1 MDESPEPTM
10 ILRTVNDFRNFVSSG
25 TKARESMYKTGSS
38 RLRLNFSDIK
48 SDSSMDES
56 KLSAGQ
62 QSARKRPLDALTGLD
77 VAKRFREKD
86 TELAEAKST
95 IMVLEGRLHNIDTCN
110 KRARLGTETEIDN
123 LKRKLLRDKELIDDL
138 QHKIKQLQASQREAQ
153 EEARKAKIQ
162 CNMSSYE
169 SETKVV
175 NMQREYIEQ
184 NNRLTEEVSLLRQRV
199 QDLETED
206 EEKTLEMESTR
217 SLVDVLTQQL
227 NTAESKI
234 KELSTSQL
242 QLETLQLQLEQAK
255 AKIKDL
261 EMQRSEFSDME
272 KKSEI
277 FQSTV
282 SKLYDLE
289 KENTR
294 LKEENKFFKD
304 TAINTT
310 LLEEKLVNA
319 KQQIMLLES
328 RCEDVAHFQ
337 AKADLFKNKLKTLED
352 IIMEELNL
360 TQKPTLQ
367 ELKSHISKLK
377 REDIQLTTG
386 IEQLSASQRCM
397 EHSREQA
404 EQENR
409 NLRSKLDKQ
418 QNVIHQN
425 VQIIKRLQRKV
436 LLLTQERDSLKHIIT
451 TYEAELTI
459 NYSTVSQE
467 RIEKLESQL
476 QSYREELKLM
486 EEELEETYKSVVEGS
501 ETPKKRDRGERVLGM
516 EKKMTELEEEVKK
529 LKEENESLI
538 QAKEVLEGRI
548 ENLTLKGD
556 YDPTTTKVLHFKNN
570 PLSAAIESRETQ
582 LETLQKENEA
592 LRERVRLLEEGEQ
605 HDLTQKVGMKVATE
619 GHSSK
624 EVANLQEQIASIETR
639 NKRLM
644 ELFKKKSLEM
654 REAIYLLTG
663 YRVDSTGDNHYK
675 LTNIYA
681 ESSDDFFM
689 FQLSADG
696 QVHLLETE
704 YSSTLEE
711 LMDTYLQ
718 RKHSFPAF
726 LSRVTLDLFRKH
738 SRESPLSGIEEEM
751 DDEDEDEMEDM
762 RREAEQRQ
770 QLPMSQGDE
779 MPEDEEEMEE
789 EEEEELEEEE
799 EEEENEE
806 GEEAEEDDG
815 DDLICL
821 D

>member
-1 MDESPEPTM
+1 MGVLIAHAKCGNTYNSF
-10 ILRTVNDFRNFVSSG
+10 LDF
-25 TKARESMYKTGSS
+25 A
-38 RLRLNFSDIK
+38 
-48 SDSSMDES
+48 
-56 KLSAGQ
+56 
-62 QSARKRPLDALTGLD
+62 D

-95 IMVLEGRLHNIDTCN
+95 ITMLKGRLHNEATCN
-110 KRARLGTETEIDN
+110 KRARLECDTRVED

-138 QHKIKQLQASQREAQ
+138 QHKIRQLQAAQKEAQ
-153 EEARKAKIQ
+153 EETRKAKQ
-162 CNMSSYE
+162 HCNVSVYE
-169 SETKVV
+169 AETKVV

-184 NNRLTEEVSLLRQRV
+184 NNRLSEEVSFLRQRV
-199 QDLETED
+199 VDLATEVD
-206 EEKTLEMESTR
+206 EKTVEVENTR
-217 SLVDVLTQQL
+217 SHADVLAQQL

-234 KELSTSQL
+234 RELSSSQL
-242 QLETLQLQLEQAK
+242 QLETCQLQLEQAK

-261 EMQRSEFSDME
+261 EIRQSEFSEAE
-272 KKSEI
+272 KKNEI
-277 FQSTV
+277 FESTV

-289 KENTR
+289 KENNK
-294 LKEENKFFKD
+294 LKGENKFLKD
-304 TAINTT
+304 TAINTK
-310 LLEEKLVNA
+310 LIEEKLVNA

-328 RCEDVAHFQ
+328 RCEDLAHFQ
-337 AKADLFKNKLKTLED
+337 AKADLYKNKLKTFED

-360 TQKPTLQ
+360 TQKPTVQ

-386 IEQLSASQRCM
+386 IEQLTASQKCM
-397 EHSREQA
+397 EQSRVHG
-404 EQENR
+404 EQEIR
-409 NLRSKLDKQ
+409 SLRSQLDRQ
-418 QNVIHQN
+418 QTVIQQN
-425 VQIIKRLQRKV
+425 VQIVKRLNRKV
-436 LLLTQERDSLKHIIT
+436 LLLTQERDSLKNIIT

-486 EEELEETYKSVVEGS
+486 EEELEESYKSAVEGS
-501 ETPKKRDRGERVLGM
+501 ETPKKRDRSERVLSM
-516 EKKMTELEEEVKK
+516 EKKMAELEEEVKK
-529 LKEENESLI
+529 LKEENEALI

-570 PLSAAIESRETQ
+570 PLSTAIENRETQ
-582 LETLQKENEA
+582 LEMLEKENES

-605 HDLTQKVGMKVATE
+605 HNLTQKVGMKVATE

-624 EVANLQEQIASIETR
+624 EVLSLQEQMASIETR

-663 YRVDSTGDNHYK
+663 YRIDSTGDNHYK
-675 LTNIYA
+675 LINMYA
-681 ESSDDFFM
+681 ESPEDFFM
-689 FQLSADG
+689 FQLSTDG
-696 QVHLLETE
+696 QVHLLETDF
-704 YSSTLEE
+704 SNTLEE

-718 RKHSFPAF
+718 RKNSFPAF
-726 LSRVTLDLFRKH
+726 LSAVTLDLFRKH
-738 SRESPLSGIEEEM
+738 STESPLSGVEDEM
-751 DDEDEDEMEDM
+751 DDDEMEHM
-762 RREAEQRQ
+762 HREIEQRPQ
-770 QLPMSQGDE
+770 IPLSQGDE
-779 MPEDEEEMEE
+779 IPEDEEEEMEE

-799 EEEENEE
+799 EEEDEEENEE